1 MTWAVLVA
9 SPYSSALHSS
19 LARVQGYSL
28 MVTTHN
34 STILKENGITEDVL
48 FLVLVGSKKLC
59 IRSLDTKSPC
69 LYLQFLYPVTRHKE
83 AYVYPHN
90 FSVSFFF
97 VLGNTPIPQPWWM
110 PSNRQ
115 DLFFYWNFLSLWFFM
130 VFVPFNKSIIIA
142 MIIFIMLQFCLLLC
156 HKPIGNVLQWPWAY
170 LKGPGTHFLCFKMIR
185 FMTNRPWA
193 VARTHFLYYILIRN
207 IFQHVCVFPNS
218 LFTHFLG
225 L

>member
-1 MTWAVLVA
+1 MLFALAVGLKTTTHTSLPHQCKYRIGQLIGVPAADTVHALPNCHLWAYFSGLTWAFMTWAVLVA

-142 MIIFIMLQFCLLLC
+142 MIIFIML
-156 HKPIGNVLQWPWAY
+156 
-170 LKGPGTHFLCFKMIR
+170 
-185 FMTNRPWA
+185 
-193 VARTHFLYYILIRN
+193 
-207 IFQHVCVFPNS
+207 
-218 LFTHFLG
+218 
-225 L
+225 